1 MLIDK
6 ASKINRLDCDN
17 KNKGNNPKV
26 SKFQKVVLDQY
37 LEEALFL
44 MQLIG
49 ITVFSD
55 KKSGTLINT
64 IDTKTKLALG
74 KRAKSDAVSYLEE
87 KGITVG
93 KKVTYAV
100 KQQGKDE
107 FWANPKKDLL
117 GQEWWLI
124 LNNNETME
132 LVVMKVPAGA
142 IALSQDGTA
151 GLLVRV
157 DKPDLI
163 DLNINT
169 STFKDRKSGIDLSQY
184 IVRRIKY

>member
-1 MLIDK
+1 
-6 ASKINRLDCDN
+6 
-17 KNKGNNPKV
+17 
-26 SKFQKVVLDQY
+26 
-37 LEEALFL
+37 
-44 MQLIG
+44 
-49 ITVFSD
+49 
-55 KKSGTLINT
+55 
-64 IDTKTKLALG
+64 
-74 KRAKSDAVSYLEE
+74 
-87 KGITVG
+87 
-93 KKVTYAV
+93 V

-132 LVVMKVPAGA
+132 LVVMKVPAAA
-142 IALSQDGTA
+142 IALSQDGTP

-184 IVRRIKY
+184 IQIIPSITCQSAVTVIICVNIVTIVDYKIPINESKQS

>member
-1 MLIDK
+1 M
-6 ASKINRLDCDN
+6 
-17 KNKGNNPKV
+17 
-26 SKFQKVVLDQY
+26 
-37 LEEALFL
+37 
-44 MQLIG
+44 
-49 ITVFSD
+49 
-55 KKSGTLINT
+55 
-64 IDTKTKLALG
+64 
-74 KRAKSDAVSYLEE
+74 
-87 KGITVG
+87 
-93 KKVTYAV
+93 

-142 IALSQDGTA
+142 IALSQDGSV
-151 GLLVRV
+151 GLFVRV

-169 STFKDRKSGIDLSQY
+169 SSFKDRKSNIDFNPY
-184 IVRRIKY
+184 VVKRVKY